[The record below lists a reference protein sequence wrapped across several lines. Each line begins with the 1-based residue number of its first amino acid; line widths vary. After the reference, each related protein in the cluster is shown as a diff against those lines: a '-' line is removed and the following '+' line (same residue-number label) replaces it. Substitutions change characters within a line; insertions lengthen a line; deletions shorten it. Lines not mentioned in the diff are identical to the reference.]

1 MSEAWN
7 KAKEFV
13 DSLRDYPDVVKE
25 QELKKILYRQGE
37 FTVDIYRQHYNEQNP
52 EKLQRYYDYVKNN
65 YKLEGEPAT
74 QIVNEAFLYLKLKNS
89 KDVDP
94 IKEGDQFG
102 AGFS

>member
-1 MSEAWN
+1 MSEEEYNSKIENIA
-7 KAKEFV
+7 
-13 DSLRDYPDVVKE
+13 E
-25 QELKKILYRQGE
+25 QITKDKISI
-37 FTVDIYRQHYNEQNP
+37 DEQDP
-52 EKLQRYYDYVKNN
+52 KKLQRYYDFVKTKYN
-65 YKLEGEPAT
+65 LEGDPAV

>member
-1 MSEAWN
+1 MSEEEYNSKIENIA
-7 KAKEFV
+7 
-13 DSLRDYPDVVKE
+13 E
-25 QELKKILYRQGE
+25 QIIKDKISI
-37 FTVDIYRQHYNEQNP
+37 DEQDP
-52 EKLQRYYDYVKNN
+52 KKLQRYYDFVKTN
-65 YKLEGEPAT
+65 YNLEGDSAV

>member
-1 MSEAWN
+1 MSEEEYNSKIENIA
-7 KAKEFV
+7 
-13 DSLRDYPDVVKE
+13 E
-25 QELKKILYRQGE
+25 QITKDEISI
-37 FTVDIYRQHYNEQNP
+37 DEQDP
-52 EKLQRYYDYVKNN
+52 KKLQRYYDFVKTKYN
-65 YKLEGEPAT
+65 LEGDPAV

>member
-1 MSEAWN
+1 MSEEEYNSRIVKIAEQIT
-7 KAKEFV
+7 K
-13 DSLRDYPDVVKE
+13 DDTSLD
-25 QELKKILYRQGE
+25 
-37 FTVDIYRQHYNEQNP
+37 EQNP

>member
-1 MSEAWN
+1 MSEEEYNSRIEKIAEQITN
-7 KAKEFV
+7 EKT
-13 DSLRDYPDVVKE
+13 SLD
-25 QELKKILYRQGE
+25 
-37 FTVDIYRQHYNEQNP
+37 EQNP
-52 EKLQRYYDYVKNN
+52 EKLQRYYDFVKSN
-65 YKLEGEPAT
+65 YNLEGEAAT

>member
-1 MSEAWN
+1 MSEEEYNSRIEKIAEEITKN
-7 KAKEFV
+7 ET
-13 DSLRDYPDVVKE
+13 SLD
-25 QELKKILYRQGE
+25 
-37 FTVDIYRQHYNEQNP
+37 EQNP
-52 EKLQRYYDYVKNN
+52 QKLQKYYDFVKTN
-65 YKLEGEPAT
+65 YNLEGESAS

>member
-1 MSEAWN
+1 MSEEEYNSRIEKIAELII
-7 KAKEFV
+7 KDET
-13 DSLRDYPDVVKE
+13 SLDEEDPK
-25 QELKKILYRQGE
+25 
-37 FTVDIYRQHYNEQNP
+37 
-52 EKLQRYYDYVKNN
+52 KLQRYYDFVKTN
-65 YKLEGEPAT
+65 YNLEGESAS

>member
-1 MSEAWN
+1 MSEEEYNSRIVKIAEQIT
-7 KAKEFV
+7 K
-13 DSLRDYPDVVKE
+13 DDTSLD
-25 QELKKILYRQGE
+25 
-37 FTVDIYRQHYNEQNP
+37 EQNP
-52 EKLQRYYDYVKNN
+52 EKLQRYYNYVKNN

-102 AGFS
+102 TGFS

>member
-1 MSEAWN
+1 MSEEEYNSKIENIA
-7 KAKEFV
+7 
-13 DSLRDYPDVVKE
+13 E
-25 QELKKILYRQGE
+25 QITKDEISI
-37 FTVDIYRQHYNEQNP
+37 DEQDP
-52 EKLQRYYDYVKNN
+52 KKLQRYYDFVKTN
-65 YKLEGEPAT
+65 YNLEGDPAV

>member
-1 MSEAWN
+1 MSEEEYNSKIENIA
-7 KAKEFV
+7 
-13 DSLRDYPDVVKE
+13 E
-25 QELKKILYRQGE
+25 QITKDGISI
-37 FTVDIYRQHYNEQNP
+37 DEQDP
-52 EKLQRYYDYVKNN
+52 KKLQRYYDFVKTN
-65 YKLEGEPAT
+65 YNLEGDPAV

>member
-1 MSEAWN
+1 MSEEEHNSKIENIA
-7 KAKEFV
+7 
-13 DSLRDYPDVVKE
+13 E
-25 QELKKILYRQGE
+25 QITKDEISI
-37 FTVDIYRQHYNEQNP
+37 DEQDP
-52 EKLQRYYDYVKNN
+52 KKLQRYYDFVKTKYN
-65 YKLEGEPAT
+65 LEGDPAV